1 MFGSR
6 FKVIS
11 RERRTVRNSRHLCG
25 MRSVVSGVRMVL
37 AGVIMMSSSVV
48 PAQSSDAGFGPG
60 NPFYA
65 PSALPFQAPPFDRIK
80 DGDYQ
85 PAIEAGMA
93 EQRKEIRAIAGNPAA
108 PTFENTMGAME
119 KTGALFQRAY
129 AR

>member
-1 MFGSR
+1 
-6 FKVIS
+6 
-11 RERRTVRNSRHLCG
+11 

-65 PSALPFQAPPFDRIK
+65 VSALPFQAPPFDRIK

-85 PAIEAGMA
+85 PAIEAGVA
-93 EQRKEIRAIAGNPAA
+93 EQGEGAGGIADHQAA
-108 PTFENTMGAME
+108 ATVENTSWAMGGRA
-119 KTGALFQRAY
+119 ALF
-129 AR
+129 